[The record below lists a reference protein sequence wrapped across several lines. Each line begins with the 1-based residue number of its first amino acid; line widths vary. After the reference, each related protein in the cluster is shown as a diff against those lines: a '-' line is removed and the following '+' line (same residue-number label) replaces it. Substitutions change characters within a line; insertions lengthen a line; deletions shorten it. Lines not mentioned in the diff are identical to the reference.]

1 MVSQTGLESRRIDVE
16 DSFDV
21 IQDYYDEQG
30 WTDGLPV
37 VPATAD
43 LVSRMLAG
51 YSGAPSDS
59 LGIIQPRNAKVTLE
73 KLAINS
79 VMAGCR
85 PEHFPVVVAAVKAM
99 LQEDFNVAG
108 ISSTTGGAAPAVI
121 VNGPIPRQLGLTG
134 DAGCFGRG

>member
-43 LVSRMLAG
+43 LVSRMLA
-51 YSGAPSDS
+51 A
-59 LGIIQPRNAKVTLE
+59 
-73 KLAINS
+73 
-79 VMAGCR
+79 
-85 PEHFPVVVAAVKAM
+85 
-99 LQEDFNVAG
+99 
-108 ISSTTGGAAPAVI
+108 
-121 VNGPIPRQLGLTG
+121 
-134 DAGCFGRG
+134 